1 MGKMINNQ
9 SEEAKAIKRVNER
22 IAALNRLQSTDNPFI
37 APYSRAIHELGLEFT
52 KEPGTNRYKIA
63 NTAENRKKAAALE
76 SRLKALKAK
85 TTGDIRK
92 QSKKELKTE
101 AEAIGKKR
109 AEQAEAKALEAGKT
123 KKQAKREAERAR
135 KAAVKEHT
143 SAERVN
149 QRIEEK
155 VLDIEIQDKLDLIY
169 QYMGEA
175 GKEMGQRLSELAKGK
190 SKSEQDKAEIYD
202 LFGRIS
208 DAYRQIQRG
217 EIEQADE
224 QRNSDL
230 NAFYRHFKE
239 D

>member
-9 SEEAKAIKRVNER
+9 SEEAKAIKRINER
-22 IAALNRLQSTDNPFI
+22 IAELNRLQSTDNPFI

-52 KEPGTNRYKIA
+52 KESGTNRYKIA

-109 AEQAEAKALEAGKT
+109 AEQAEAKAIEAGKT
-123 KKQAKREAERAR
+123 KKQAKREAERAK
-135 KAAVKEHT
+135 KAAIKEHT
-143 SAERVN
+143 SAERVK

-217 EIEQADE
+217 EIEQADV

>member
-1 MGKMINNQ
+1 MDRIGILGGTFHPFHNGHLLLGKYCLKHVGLDEIWYIPTGYSYFKEGQVML
-9 SEEAKAIKRVNER
+9 SGED
-22 IAALNRLQSTDNPFI
+22 RLHLLS
-37 APYSRAIHELGLEFT
+37 LGIQ
-52 KEPGTNRYKIA
+52 G
-63 NTAENRKKAAALE
+63 
-76 SRLKALKAK
+76 
-85 TTGDIRK
+85 
-92 QSKKELKTE
+92 
-101 AEAIGKKR
+101 
-109 AEQAEAKALEAGKT
+109 EQ
-123 KKQAKREAERAR
+123 RM
-135 KAAVKEHT
+135 
-143 SAERVN
+143 
-149 QRIEEK
+149 K

-175 GKEMGQRLSELAKGK
+175 GKEMGQRLSELARGK

>member
-22 IAALNRLQSTDNPFI
+22 IAELNRLQSTDNPFI
-37 APYSRAIHELGLEFT
+37 SPYSRAIHELGLEFK

-76 SRLKALKAK
+76 KRLKALNAK
-85 TTGDIRK
+85 TVGDIRK
-92 QSKKELKTE
+92 QAKKELKAE

-109 AEQAEAKALEAGKT
+109 AEQAEAKALKAGKT

-135 KAAVKEHT
+135 KAIMKEHNSANAVK
-143 SAERVN
+143 

-155 VLDIEIQDKLDLIY
+155 LLDIEIQDKLDLIY
-169 QYMGEA
+169 QYMGED
-175 GKEMGQRLSELAKGK
+175 GKEMGRQLSELAKGK
-190 SKSEQDKAEIYD
+190 TKNEQDKAEIYD

-217 EIEQADE
+217 EMEQADA

-230 NAFYRHFKE
+230 NVFYRNFKE